1 MLGDD
6 HEDQVEEPDD
16 IPAEED
22 AQDRRNDFSFHEPR
36 DEPADKCR
44 NGDDCKDHADEVA

>member
-16 IPAEED
+16 IPAEKD
-22 AQDRRNDFSFHEPR
+22 SQDRRNDFSFHKPR